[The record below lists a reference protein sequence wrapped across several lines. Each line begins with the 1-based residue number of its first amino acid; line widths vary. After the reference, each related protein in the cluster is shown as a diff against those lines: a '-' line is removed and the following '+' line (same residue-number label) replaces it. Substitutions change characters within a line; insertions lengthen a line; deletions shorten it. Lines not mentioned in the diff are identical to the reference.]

1 MPTKRQNFS
10 FKKCTLSTTI
20 AAKKR
25 EPRNKQAN
33 LPLELKT
40 PSHFGMFLVSFR
52 IRTWKLGR
60 GLWAF
65 YRWENEEQLTPG
77 PSGQILLFL
86 TSGSSGLE
94 GEKCYR
100 RVELHIETQN
110 ILSMICLSLASSF
123 YITVLPLTLA
133 SKFLSQHKQS

>member
-1 MPTKRQNFS
+1 MYTEYHHHG
-10 FKKCTLSTTI
+10 KK
-20 AAKKR
+20 KKK
-25 EPRNKQAN
+25 EPRNKQT
-33 LPLELKT
+33 PSKKLKT

-65 YRWENEEQLTPG
+65 YRWENEQLTPG

-86 TSGSSGLE
+86 SSGSSGSE

-100 RVELHIETQN
+100 GVELHIKTQN
-110 ILSMICLSLASSF
+110 ILSMTCLSLASSF
-123 YITVLPLTLA
+123 YITVFSFTLA

>member
-1 MPTKRQNFS
+1 MYTEYHHHGKE
-10 FKKCTLSTTI
+10 KKKG
-20 AAKKR
+20 AKK
-25 EPRNKQAN
+25 QASK
-33 LPLELKT
+33 PPPKLKT
-40 PSHFGMFLVSFR
+40 PSYFGMFLVSFR

-65 YRWENEEQLTPG
+65 YRWENEQLTPG

-86 TSGSSGLE
+86 SSGSSGSE

-100 RVELHIETQN
+100 RVELYIKTQN
-110 ILSMICLSLASSF
+110 ILSMTCLSLASSF
-123 YITVLPLTLA
+123 YITVLSFTLA